1 MFCPA
6 SPRRLMGV
14 VAGPEAA
21 APDPE
26 APGGFRVMVGGD
38 DGKKNKF
45 GNFRHLFPSLRFLLI
60 FFCFFLPF
68 EKRGKR
74 RQKRGLVG

>member
-1 MFCPA
+1 
-6 SPRRLMGV
+6 MGV

-26 APGGFRVMVGGD
+26 APGGFRVMVDGD

-45 GNFRHLFPSLRFLLI
+45 GNFRHFFPSLRFRFL
-60 FFCFFLPF
+60 FFFLPF

-74 RQKRGLVG
+74 RQKRGQVGQEGKQS